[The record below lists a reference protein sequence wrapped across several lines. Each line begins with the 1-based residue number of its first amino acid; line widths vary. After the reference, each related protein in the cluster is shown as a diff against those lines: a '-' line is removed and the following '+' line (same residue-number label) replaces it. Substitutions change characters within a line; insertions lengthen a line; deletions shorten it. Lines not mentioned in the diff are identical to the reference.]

1 MSAVV
6 IQRMWRR
13 HRPTPSTAR
22 VMADVRARLLVR
34 IPEGAGTFVAVARDP
49 AVLRAV
55 AAALRL
61 MSAPRRPRALLAAF
75 AVVCWPSLAPP
86 MPQEL
91 RDAAGEAVHAFMSM
105 ETARGR
111 AANDAA
117 RTALVAYEAAVRA
130 HVSQ

>member
-1 MSAVV
+1 
-6 IQRMWRR
+6 
-13 HRPTPSTAR
+13 
-22 VMADVRARLLVR
+22 MADVRARLFAR
-34 IPEGAGTFVAVARDP
+34 IPEGPDTFFVEVAQDP

-61 MSAPRRPRALLAAF
+61 ISAPRRPRALVMAF
-75 AVVCWPSLAPP
+75 AVVCWPSLAPS
-86 MPQEL
+86 MPQEV
-91 RDAAGEAVHAFMSM
+91 RDAAGEAVHAFMSL

-111 AANDAA
+111 AVNDAA